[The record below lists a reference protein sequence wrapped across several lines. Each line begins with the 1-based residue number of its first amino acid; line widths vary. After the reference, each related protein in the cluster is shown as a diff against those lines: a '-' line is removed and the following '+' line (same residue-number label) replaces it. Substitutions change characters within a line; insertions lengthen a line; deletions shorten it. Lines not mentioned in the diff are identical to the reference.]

1 MDIDDPCEILLQW
14 AYMTSTSKER
24 PSQRATLVALCGLA
38 GALALGLLPIST
50 WLIHGDSIGRLL
62 AREAIWWCCALA
74 ILLWLT
80 LIERLP
86 LSSIGFC
93 LPTWKSVVF
102 GVLAAIALTAIM
114 VLEFSI
120 VVPLLHLNTAS
131 IVAGQRAIL
140 STPYWYRILL
150 VLRAAVV
157 EEILFRGYLIEK
169 VRQLSKNTAFAVV
182 VSVTAFTYAHLG
194 GWGPVHLIAVGGG
207 GLVFALLYVW
217 RRDLPSNILAHFL
230 ADAAGFLT
238 Q

>member
-1 MDIDDPCEILLQW
+1 MRLGRCAGPGFAADFDLAHPRRLQW
-14 AYMTSTSKER
+14 SGAGLR
-24 PSQRATLVALCGLA
+24 GDLVVLRAGYSFVANFDRTIAAKLHR
-38 GALALGLLPIST
+38 LLP
-50 WLIHGDSIGRLL
+50 
-62 AREAIWWCCALA
+62 A
-74 ILLWLT
+74 
-80 LIERLP
+80 
-86 LSSIGFC
+86 
-93 LPTWKSVVF
+93 TWKSVVF

-131 IVAGQRAIL
+131 IVAGQRSIV